1 MAASKEMSVFEGS
14 VYSRCNEV
22 LSLSHIAFLYEHSTL
37 MYSFMTQLVTPFFSD
52 EVERA
57 AVTFDFT
64 GRAFKFEVNR
74 DFWQPLSFHSQC
86 FVLAHEIMHPLLDH
100 VFRGPEYV
108 KNVRESGGKYQ
119 CVTEDVL
126 NQMMDIEINEA
137 LVSDAYGFIRSL
149 LSFADSIC
157 FVDTVFPE
165 EIIVSEKMVTNQ
177 KFEYYSD
184 IYLKHAQDSQFG
196 GLGDLM
202 FNYMGYL
209 RASLDPD
216 FNPASGDP
224 EGVDVP
230 FVQPEVTVDY
240 DELMVA
246 RQAVLDEFFD
256 GRDVTPQDVL
266 KNKNM
271 LNAGG
276 AFGSG
281 SVGNIAVKLEAV
293 RSLDDAFDITIK
305 KVSQQLKRTRK
316 KTCWTAP
323 DKRLYS
329 VMHGIDPSMS
339 LPSQRVEEYEV
350 DEKQKLLVYMDTSY
364 SCLEHVK
371 KLMELVIGMPEDKY
385 VVETYIFAGHVA
397 PIDLKSNPH
406 FYSGG
411 TSIDR
416 VYRHAQE
423 RFEEQDY
430 DAVFVLTDGEFSNCH
445 EAYKL
450 QYKDWH
456 WFLVPSYDTSA
467 LPFRS
472 SVLRV
477 K

>member
-1 MAASKEMSVFEGS
+1 MASSKDMSVFAGS

-22 LSLSHIAFLYEHSTL
+22 LSLSHIAFLYEHSNL
-37 MYSFMTQLVTPFFSD
+37 MYSFMTQLVTPSFSE
-52 EVERA
+52 EVDRA

-74 DFWQPLSFHSQC
+74 DFWQSLAFHSQC

-108 KNVRESGGKYQ
+108 KSLKESGGKYQ
-119 CVTEDVL
+119 CVTEEVL

-165 EIIVSEKMVTNQ
+165 EIIAAEKMVTNQ
-177 KFEYYSD
+177 KFEYYTD
-184 IYLKHAQDSQFG
+184 IYLKHVQDSRFG
-196 GLGDLM
+196 GLGDLI

-209 RASLDPD
+209 RASLDPVSG
-216 FNPASGDP
+216 AS
-224 EGVDVP
+224 EAVDEP
-230 FVQPEVTVDY
+230 FIQPEASVDY
-240 DELMVA
+240 DELMSA

-256 GRDVTPQDVL
+256 GKEVHPQDIL
-266 KNKNM
+266 KNKDV
-271 LNAGG
+271 LGGTG

-281 SVGNIAVKLEAV
+281 SVGYIAVKLEV
-293 RSLDDAFDITIK
+293 TRSLDDAFDISIRR
-305 KVSQQLKRTRK
+305 VSQKLKRTRQ
-316 KTCWTAP
+316 KTSWTTP
-323 DKRLYS
+323 DRRLYS
-329 VMHGIDPSMS
+329 VMHSIDPSMS
-339 LPSQRVEEYEV
+339 LPSRRIEEYEV

-411 TSIDR
+411 TSIER

-445 EAYKL
+445 ASYML
-450 QYKDWH
+450 QFKDWH

-467 LPFRS
+467 LPARS